1 MSAAPSA
8 RPDARLRVLSGIQPT
23 ADSFHLGNYLGALRQ
38 WVAMQDEFDA
48 FYFIADQHAI
58 TVPHDPA
65 LLRQRVRVAAAQLL
79 ALGLDPE
86 RGALFVQSALPEH
99 AQLAWVLSCL
109 TGYGEASRMTQFKDK
124 SARGELGAA
133 SVGLFTY
140 PILQAAD
147 ILLYQA
153 DRVPVGEDQR
163 QHLELSRGLAER
175 FNSRFGPTFR
185 VPEPYIPKATAKILD
200 LANPDKQM
208 SKSAASPA
216 GLLNLL
222 EEPASLRKKVRSAV
236 TDSGREVSYDPRGKP
251 GVTNL
256 LTIGGALTGVS
267 GEEFAGAYEGRM
279 YGDLKKEVA
288 ELIVDFATGVRQR
301 TEEWLAGDKLEAV
314 LAAGAAR
321 AREVAAPT
329 LAAVY
334 ERVGFVAPESL
345 RS

>member
-1 MSAAPSA
+1 MSAARSGALP
-8 RPDARLRVLSGIQPT
+8 RVLSGIQPT
-23 ADSFHLGNYLGALRQ
+23 SDSFHLGNYLGALRQ

-58 TVPHDPA
+58 TVPFDPV
-65 LLRQRVRVAAAQLL
+65 LLRQRVRLATAQLL
-79 ALGLDPE
+79 ALGLDPV
-86 RGALFVQSALPEH
+86 RSTIFVQSALPEH
-99 AQLAWVLSCL
+99 SQLTWILSCL

-153 DRVPVGEDQR
+153 DQVPVGEDQR
-163 QHLELSRGLAER
+163 QHLELTRDLAGR
-175 FNSRFGPTFR
+175 FNSRFGKAFT
-185 VPEPYIPKATAKILD
+185 VPEPYIPKATAKVLD
-200 LANPDKQM
+200 LANPEKQM

-236 TDSGREVSYDPRGKP
+236 TDSGREVSYDPVGKP

-256 LTIGGALTGVS
+256 LTIGGALTGKTAP
-267 GEEFAGAYEGRM
+267 EFAVAYEGRG

-288 ELIVDFATGVRQR
+288 EIVVDFASGVRER
-301 TEEWLAGDKLEAV
+301 TEEWLAGDGVEKV

-321 AREVAAPT
+321 AGEVAART
-329 LAAVY
+329 LADVY
-334 ERVGFVAPESL
+334 ERVGFAAPRPS
-345 RS
+345 RP